1 MVDVLDAGEGVL
13 GLSGVLATI
22 IVGLTLSA
30 EKTNI
35 SQDMEAFHNK

>member
-1 MVDVLDAGEGVL
+1 ML